1 MLYILMASL
10 YQMPEGQMT
19 RKSAT
24 SVTISPKL
32 RCQRVYPIQG
42 TKKVVTQL
50 KTVGFKL
57 NRDQAVSLARVLLAV
72 SQNWSDIDVTA
83 FRSKRF
89 SDGTFPITVTT
100 AD

>member
-1 MLYILMASL
+1 MV
-10 YQMPEGQMT
+10 
-19 RKSAT
+19 RKSST

-32 RCQRVYPIQG
+32 RCQRVYPVQG
-42 TKKVVTQL
+42 TKRTAAEL

-57 NRDQAVSLARVLLAV
+57 NRDQAIALARVLLAV
-72 SQNWSDIDVTA
+72 SQDWTGIEVTA

-89 SDGTFPITVTT
+89 SDGSFPITVTT

>member
-1 MLYILMASL
+1 MA
-10 YQMPEGQMT
+10 

-32 RCQRVYPIQG
+32 RCERVYPVTG
-42 TKKVVTQL
+42 TKRTAEEL
-50 KTVGFKL
+50 KTVGFRL
-57 NRDQAVSLARVLLAV
+57 SCDQAINLARVLLAV
-72 SQNWSDIDVTA
+72 SQDWTSIEVTA

-100 AD
+100 AH

>member
-1 MLYILMASL
+1 MA
-10 YQMPEGQMT
+10 

-32 RCQRVYPIQG
+32 RCQRVYPVQG
-42 TKKVVTQL
+42 TKKAVAEL

-57 NRDQAVSLARVLLAV
+57 TRDQTINLARVLLAV
-72 SQNWSDIDVTA
+72 SQNWSTVEVTV

-89 SDGTFPITVTT
+89 SDGTSPITVTT
-100 AD
+100 VD

>member
-1 MLYILMASL
+1 
-10 YQMPEGQMT
+10 MT

-32 RCQRVYPIQG
+32 RCQRVYPVQG
-42 TKKVVTQL
+42 TKRTAADL

-57 NRDQAVSLARVLLAV
+57 SSDQAINLARVLLAV
-72 SQNWSDIDVTA
+72 SQDWTGIEVTA

-89 SDGTFPITVTT
+89 SDGTFPVTVTT

>member
-1 MLYILMASL
+1 
-10 YQMPEGQMT
+10 MP

-32 RCQRVYPIQG
+32 RCQRVYPVQG
-42 TKKVVTQL
+42 TKKAVAEL

-57 NRDQAVSLARVLLAV
+57 TQDQAINLARVLLAV
-72 SQNWSDIDVTA
+72 SQNWASIEVTA
-83 FRSKRF
+83 FRSKKF

-100 AD
+100 AV

>member
-1 MLYILMASL
+1 MA
-10 YQMPEGQMT
+10 

-24 SVTISPKL
+24 AVTISPKL
-32 RCQRVYPIQG
+32 RCNRIYPIPG
-42 TKKVVTQL
+42 TKKTVAGL

-57 NRDQAVSLARVLLAV
+57 TRDQAINLARVLLAV
-72 SQNWSDIDVTA
+72 SQSWSTVDVTA

>member
-1 MLYILMASL
+1 
-10 YQMPEGQMT
+10 MP

-32 RCQRVYPIQG
+32 RCQRIYPVSG
-42 TKKVVTQL
+42 TKKTVADL

-57 NRDQAVSLARVLLAV
+57 TRDQAINLARVLLAV
-72 SQNWSDIDVTA
+72 SQNWSDIDITA

-89 SDGTFPITVTT
+89 TDGTFPITVTT